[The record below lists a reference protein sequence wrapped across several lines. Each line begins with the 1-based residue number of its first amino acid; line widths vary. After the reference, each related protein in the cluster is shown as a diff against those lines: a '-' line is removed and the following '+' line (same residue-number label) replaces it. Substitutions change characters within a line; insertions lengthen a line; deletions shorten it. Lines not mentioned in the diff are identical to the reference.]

1 MRGGLYMYR
10 FQVNG
15 TQHEVQEDQRL
26 IDFLRSDLKLT
37 GTKEGCS
44 AGACGTCTVII
55 DGKKAKAC
63 VTKLSQLDGKSVVTI
78 EGLSE
83 REKAV
88 YTYAFGECGAVQCG
102 FCIPGMIIS
111 AKVLIDE
118 NNDPTPDD
126 VKKDKEGLQTM
137 RTLGQNM
144 AWLLKCIELG
154 KNNDINKPEYEPITF
169 TSFPDGK

>member
-1 MRGGLYMYR
+1 MYR

-26 IDFLRSDLKLT
+26 IDFLRADLKLT

-63 VTKLSQLDGKSVVTI
+63 VSKLSQLDGKSVVTI
-78 EGLSE
+78 EGLTE

-88 YTYAFGECGAVQCG
+88 YTYAFGECGAVQ
-102 FCIPGMIIS
+102 
-111 AKVLIDE
+111 
-118 NNDPTPDD
+118 
-126 VKKDKEGLQTM
+126 
-137 RTLGQNM
+137 
-144 AWLLKCIELG
+144 
-154 KNNDINKPEYEPITF
+154 
-169 TSFPDGK
+169 